1 MIDKNIPI
9 PAYDI
14 LGPHTGRGRP
24 AKHPFVKMEIGD
36 STFYI
41 GEGSGGKGMD
51 AAKKIAK
58 IKGWRFIGRVEND
71 GIRIWRV
78 A

>member
-9 PAYDI
+9 PEHDFF
-14 LGPHTGRGRP
+14 GTHTGRGRP
-24 AKHPFVKMEIGD
+24 PKHPFVKMEVGD
-36 STFYI
+36 STFYQ
-41 GEGSGGKGMD
+41 GEKAGGKGMD
-51 AAKKIAK
+51 AAKKIGRLR
-58 IKGWRFIGRVEND
+58 GWRFIGRSEND